1 MGRAYKLSCCS
12 RTEACGFNQTYLIAT
27 SRKFTALI
35 ALNDN
40 TATGLDANHPCSN
53 PAKGC

>member
-1 MGRAYKLSCCS
+1 MGRAFKLSCCS
-12 RTEACGFNQTYLIAT
+12 RTEACGFNQAYLIAT